1 MFALGLYVAGHFSAD
16 LKNFDVAVGDSPL
29 RYVTTALYYLL
40 PNMAIFDVKNA
51 VVHAQPV
58 PAGYLVTTTLY
69 GLCYIVAL
77 VAAGAWIFSRRDF
90 K

>member
-1 MFALGLYVAGHFSAD
+1 MASPVAGA
-16 LKNFDVAVGDSPL
+16 LARG
-29 RYVTTALYYLL
+29 LYYLL

-69 GLCYIVAL
+69 GLSYIVAL
-77 VAAGAWIFSRRDF
+77 VAASLLTLPLPPTRRRSRLPQAPMAAVPTTAP